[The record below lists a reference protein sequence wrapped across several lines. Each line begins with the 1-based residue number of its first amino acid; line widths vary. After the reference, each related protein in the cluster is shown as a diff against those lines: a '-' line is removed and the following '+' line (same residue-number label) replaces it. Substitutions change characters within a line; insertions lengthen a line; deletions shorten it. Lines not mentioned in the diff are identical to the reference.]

1 MARVD
6 FTSNLQRHLEC
17 PPQTVPGKTARE
29 VLDNYFAAHPRA
41 RRYIL
46 DDQGA
51 VQRHVVVFVGER
63 PVTDRQRLSDPV
75 GEEQT
80 VFVFQA
86 LSGG

>member
-1 MARVD
+1 MARVE
-6 FTSNLQRHLEC
+6 FTPNLQRHLAC
-17 PPQTVPGKTARE
+17 PAQTVSGKTARE
-29 VLDNYFAAHPRA
+29 VLDNYFALHPRA

-51 VQRHVVVFVGER
+51 VQRHVVVFVGDR
-63 PVTDRQRLSDPV
+63 PITDRQQLTDTV
-75 GEEQT
+75 TDEQI

>member
-1 MARVD
+1 MARVE
-6 FTSNLQRHLEC
+6 FTPNLQRHLAC
-17 PPQTVPGKTARE
+17 PAQIIPGKSARE
-29 VLDNYFAAHPRA
+29 VLDNYFAVHPRA

-51 VQRHVVVFVGER
+51 VQRHVVVFVGDR
-63 PVTDRQRLSDPV
+63 PIVDRQRLSDAV
-75 GEEQT
+75 SDEQV

>member
-1 MARVD
+1 MARVE
-6 FTSNLQRHLEC
+6 FTPNLQRHLAC
-17 PPQTVPGKTARE
+17 PAQRVPGDTACE
-29 VLDNYFAAHPRA
+29 VLDNYFALHPRA

-51 VQRHVVVFVGER
+51 VQRHVVVFVGDH
-63 PVTDRQRLSDPV
+63 PVTDRRRLTDRV
-75 GEEQT
+75 KDEQV